1 MFYNSASIYFGV
13 LFLCVQGLAIY
24 LYSPAEILHQVVL
37 VLELE
42 EGRKLLFVQVLRMTG
57 LTSHP
62 NRSDRLVELF
72 GFLIVRSVRAVCLT
86 GLTGQCADKPVLS
99 CNLQNLLKRLF
110 TPPPLGDIQVLSH

>member
-1 MFYNSASIYFGV
+1 MCAGTCKIH
-13 LFLCVQGLAIY
+13 
-24 LYSPAEILHQVVL
+24 LYSPAETLHQVIL

-99 CNLQNLLKRLF
+99 CNL
-110 TPPPLGDIQVLSH
+110 